1 MGFFDFLK
9 SDEEKRQDE
18 ALKLLKK
25 ISERKKARTEAADE
39 AISSGGK
46 NNIVTNGQIS
56 TGKGRFGLDRTNPIP
71 VKGFTGLD
79 YYFEKLCR
87 PNNIRWE
94 RRGSTSAEN
103 INGYV
108 DIYDLS
114 KINGEDVGT
123 LFVCLYCEETSTKTP
138 DGF

>member
-46 NNIVTNGQIS
+46 NNI
-56 TGKGRFGLDRTNPIP
+56 
-71 VKGFTGLD
+71 
-79 YYFEKLCR
+79 
-87 PNNIRWE
+87 
-94 RRGSTSAEN
+94 
-103 INGYV
+103 
-108 DIYDLS
+108 
-114 KINGEDVGT
+114 
-123 LFVCLYCEETSTKTP
+123 
-138 DGF
+138 

>member
-1 MGFFDFLK
+1 MEAKNGIFNFLK

-25 ISERKKARTEAADE
+25 NFRKKKSKNFEQAADE

-87 PNNIRWE
+87 P
-94 RRGSTSAEN
+94 
-103 INGYV
+103 
-108 DIYDLS
+108 
-114 KINGEDVGT
+114 
-123 LFVCLYCEETSTKTP
+123 KT
-138 DGF
+138 